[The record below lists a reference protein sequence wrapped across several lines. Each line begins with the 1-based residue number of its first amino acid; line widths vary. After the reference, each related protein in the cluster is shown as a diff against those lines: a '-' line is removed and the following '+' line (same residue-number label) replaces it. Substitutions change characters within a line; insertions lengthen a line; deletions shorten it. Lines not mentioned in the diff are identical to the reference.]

1 MTRGAPAAGA
11 PRVRDRCWTVSGN
24 SCGKADQRLPWR
36 GPSPCCTRSIGQ
48 GGERRYGVCT
58 PFAPMK
64 LSRQILAVNAVL
76 ITATVLAA
84 SIVARLNIA
93 DAGSQRQS
101 LVLVA
106 AILATVLVNGI
117 VLRRRFA
124 PLESII
130 DTMERVELSEPGRRS
145 AVTNADSEEVV
156 RLHSAFNRMLDRLE
170 LERRQSSEAVLRA
183 QEAERARLARDLH
196 DEANQSLTGVLLR
209 LRAIEHDAPEQL
221 RPELRETAEAT
232 TMAMDELLRLA
243 RELRPSA
250 LDDHGLEA
258 ALRTQVD
265 GFARQTGIDGVL
277 EISPDLGA
285 LGPDEQTVVYRVVQ
299 EALNNIAQHAG
310 AQKVTVELRRADG
323 RKMLR
328 VTDDGRGFND
338 AAPDTPG
345 LGVTGMRERARLAGG
360 RLRVRSRPGAGTV
373 VELTL

>member
-1 MTRGAPAAGA
+1 
-11 PRVRDRCWTVSGN
+11 
-24 SCGKADQRLPWR
+24 
-36 GPSPCCTRSIGQ
+36 
-48 GGERRYGVCT
+48 
-58 PFAPMK
+58 MK

-84 SIVARLNIA
+84 TVVARLRVE
-93 DAGSQRQS
+93 DVGSRRQS

-106 AILATVLVNGI
+106 AILATVLVNGL

-130 DTMERVELSEPGRRS
+130 GTMERVELSEPGVRS
-145 AVTNADSEEVV
+145 AVPSADTEEVV
-156 RLHSAFNRMLDRLE
+156 RLHHAFNRMLDRLE
-170 LERRQSSEAVLRA
+170 EERRQSSEAVLRA

-209 LRAIEHDAPEQL
+209 LRAIEHDAPDEL
-221 RPELRETAEAT
+221 RPELRETAEAASL
-232 TMAMDELLRLA
+232 AMDELLRLA

-250 LDDHGLEA
+250 LDDHGIEA

-265 GFARQTGIDGVL
+265 GFARQADVEATLQVA
-277 EISPDLGA
+277 PDLGE
-285 LGPDEQTVVYRVVQ
+285 LGADQQIVVYRVVQ
-299 EALNNIAQHAG
+299 EALSNIAQHAD
-310 AQKVTVELRRADG
+310 ARAVSVELRRSDG

-338 AAPDTPG
+338 AVEETPG
-345 LGVTGMRERARLAGG
+345 LGITGMRERARLAGG
-360 RLRVRSRPGAGTV
+360 RLRVRSRPGHGTV

>member
-1 MTRGAPAAGA
+1 
-11 PRVRDRCWTVSGN
+11 
-24 SCGKADQRLPWR
+24 
-36 GPSPCCTRSIGQ
+36 
-48 GGERRYGVCT
+48 
-58 PFAPMK
+58 MK

-84 SIVARLNIA
+84 SAVARLRLE

-130 DTMERVELSEPGRRS
+130 ETMERVELSEPGNRS
-145 AVTNADSEEVV
+145 AALSADSEEVV
-156 RLHSAFNRMLDRLE
+156 RLHQAFNRMLDRLE

-183 QEAERARLARDLH
+183 QEAERSRLARDLH

-209 LRAIEHDAPEQL
+209 LRAIEHDAPAAL
-221 RPELRETAEAT
+221 RPELRETAEAA

-265 GFARQTGIDGVL
+265 GFARQTGVDATLQIA
-277 EISPDLGA
+277 PDLGE

-299 EALNNIAQHAG
+299 EALNNIAQHAE
-310 AQKVTVELRRADG
+310 ATTISVELRRADG

-338 AAPDTPG
+338 ANEDTPG
-345 LGVTGMRERARLAGG
+345 LGITGMRERARLAGG
-360 RLRVRSRPGAGTV
+360 RLRVRSRPGDGTV

>member
-1 MTRGAPAAGA
+1 
-11 PRVRDRCWTVSGN
+11 
-24 SCGKADQRLPWR
+24 
-36 GPSPCCTRSIGQ
+36 
-48 GGERRYGVCT
+48 
-58 PFAPMK
+58 MK

-84 SIVARLNIA
+84 SVVARLNIA

-221 RPELRETAEAT
+221 RPELRETAEAA
-232 TMAMDELLRLA
+232 TMAMDELLRLV

-265 GFARQTGIDGVL
+265 GFARQTGVDAVL
-277 EISPDLGA
+277 EISPDLGE

-310 AQKVTVELRRADG
+310 ARKVTVELRRADG

>member
-1 MTRGAPAAGA
+1 
-11 PRVRDRCWTVSGN
+11 
-24 SCGKADQRLPWR
+24 
-36 GPSPCCTRSIGQ
+36 
-48 GGERRYGVCT
+48 
-58 PFAPMK
+58 MK

-84 SIVARLNIA
+84 STVARLHVQ

-156 RLHSAFNRMLDRLE
+156 RLHHAFNRMLDRLE

-221 RPELRETAEAT
+221 RPELRETAEAA

-265 GFARQTGIDGVL
+265 GFARQTGVDGVL
-277 EISPDLGA
+277 EISPDVGELGA
-285 LGPDEQTVVYRVVQ
+285 DEQTVVYRVVQ

-328 VTDDGRGFND
+328 VSDDGSGFND
-338 AAPDTPG
+338 AAVDTPG
-345 LGVTGMRERARLAGG
+345 LGITGMRERARLAGG

>member
-1 MTRGAPAAGA
+1 
-11 PRVRDRCWTVSGN
+11 
-24 SCGKADQRLPWR
+24 
-36 GPSPCCTRSIGQ
+36 
-48 GGERRYGVCT
+48 
-58 PFAPMK
+58 MK

-84 SIVARLNIA
+84 SVVGRLHVE
-93 DAGSQRQS
+93 DAGSRRQS
-101 LVLVA
+101 LVLIA

-130 DTMERVELSEPGRRS
+130 DTMERVELSEPGVRS
-145 AVTNADSEEVV
+145 AGPSADSEEVV
-156 RLHSAFNRMLDRLE
+156 RLHHAFNRMLDRLE

-209 LRAIEHDAPEQL
+209 LRAIEHDAPEALQ
-221 RPELRETAEAT
+221 PELRETAEAAS
-232 TMAMDELLRLA
+232 MAMGELLRLA

-250 LDDHGLEA
+250 LDDHGLHA

-265 GFARQTGIDGVL
+265 GFARQTGLDATLQVA
-277 EISPDLGA
+277 PDVVE
-285 LGPDEQTVVYRVVQ
+285 LGPDEQIVVYRVVQ
-299 EALNNIAQHAG
+299 EALNNVAQHA
-310 AQKVTVELRRADG
+310 AANAVTVELRRADG

-328 VTDDGRGFND
+328 VTDDGKGFND
-338 AAPDTPG
+338 AGGETPG
-345 LGVTGMRERARLAGG
+345 LGITGMRERARLAGG
-360 RLRVRSRPGAGTV
+360 RLRVRSRPGSGTV

>member
-1 MTRGAPAAGA
+1 
-11 PRVRDRCWTVSGN
+11 
-24 SCGKADQRLPWR
+24 
-36 GPSPCCTRSIGQ
+36 
-48 GGERRYGVCT
+48 
-58 PFAPMK
+58 MK

-84 SIVARLNIA
+84 SVVGRLRVE
-93 DAGSQRQS
+93 DAGSRRQS

-106 AILATVLVNGI
+106 AILATVLVNGV

-130 DTMERVELSEPGRRS
+130 DTMERVELSEPGVRS
-145 AVTNADSEEVV
+145 VSPSADSEEVV
-156 RLHSAFNRMLDRLE
+156 RLHQAFNRMLDRLE
-170 LERRQSSEAVLRA
+170 EERRQSSEAVLRA

-209 LRAIEHDAPEQL
+209 LRAIEHDAPEAL
-221 RPELRETAEAT
+221 RAELRATADAASL
-232 TMAMDELLRLA
+232 AMGELLRLA

-265 GFARQTGIDGVL
+265 GFARQTGVEATL
-277 EISPDLGA
+277 KVAPDLGE
-285 LGPDEQTVVYRVVQ
+285 LGPDEQIVVYRVVQ
-299 EALNNIAQHAG
+299 EALNNVAEHA
-310 AQKVTVELRRADG
+310 AARTVSVELRFADG

-328 VTDDGRGFND
+328 VTDDGLGFND
-338 AAPDTPG
+338 AFDEG
-345 LGVTGMRERARLAGG
+345 LGLGITGMRERARLAGG
-360 RLRVRSRPGAGTV
+360 RLRVRSRPGRGTV

>member
-1 MTRGAPAAGA
+1 
-11 PRVRDRCWTVSGN
+11 
-24 SCGKADQRLPWR
+24 
-36 GPSPCCTRSIGQ
+36 
-48 GGERRYGVCT
+48 
-58 PFAPMK
+58 MK

-84 SIVARLNIA
+84 SVVGRLRVE
-93 DAGSQRQS
+93 DAGSRRQS

-130 DTMERVELSEPGRRS
+130 ETMERVELSEPGVRS
-145 AVTNADSEEVV
+145 AVISADSEEVV
-156 RLHSAFNRMLDRLE
+156 RLHHAFNRMLDRLE

-209 LRAIEHDAPEQL
+209 LSAIEHDAPESL
-221 RPELRETAEAT
+221 RGELRETAEAT

-250 LDDHGLEA
+250 LDDHGLEP

-265 GFARQTGIDGVL
+265 GFARQTGVDATLQVAT
-277 EISPDLGA
+277 DLGE
-285 LGPDEQTVVYRVVQ
+285 LGADEQTVVYRVVQ
-299 EALNNIAQHAG
+299 EALNNVAQHAR
-310 AQKVTVELRRADG
+310 ARTVTVELRRADG

-328 VTDDGRGFND
+328 VTDDGTGFND
-338 AAPDTPG
+338 AFAEAPG
-345 LGVTGMRERARLAGG
+345 LGITGMRERARLAGG

>member
-1 MTRGAPAAGA
+1 
-11 PRVRDRCWTVSGN
+11 
-24 SCGKADQRLPWR
+24 
-36 GPSPCCTRSIGQ
+36 
-48 GGERRYGVCT
+48 
-58 PFAPMK
+58 MK

-84 SIVARLNIA
+84 SVVGRLRVE
-93 DAGSQRQS
+93 DAGSRRQS

-106 AILATVLVNGI
+106 AILATVLVNGV

-130 DTMERVELSEPGRRS
+130 DTMERVDLSEPGVRS
-145 AVTNADSEEVV
+145 ATLSADSEEVV
-156 RLHSAFNRMLDRLE
+156 RLHHAFNRMLDRLE
-170 LERRQSSEAVLRA
+170 DERRQSSEAVLRA

-209 LRAIEHDAPEQL
+209 LRAIEQDAPEAL
-221 RPELRETAEAT
+221 RAELRETADAASL
-232 TMAMDELLRLA
+232 AMDELLRLA

-250 LDDHGLEA
+250 LDDLGLEP

-265 GFARQTGIDGVL
+265 GFARQTGVEASLQIA
-277 EISPDLGA
+277 PDVGE
-285 LGPDEQTVVYRVVQ
+285 LGPDEQIVVYRVVQ
-299 EALNNIAQHAG
+299 EALNNVAEHA
-310 AQKVTVELRRADG
+310 AARTVTVDLRRADG

-338 AAPDTPG
+338 ALEEGPG
-345 LGVTGMRERARLAGG
+345 LGITGMRERARLAGG
-360 RLRVRSRPGAGTV
+360 RLRVRSRPEHGTV

>member
-1 MTRGAPAAGA
+1 
-11 PRVRDRCWTVSGN
+11 
-24 SCGKADQRLPWR
+24 
-36 GPSPCCTRSIGQ
+36 
-48 GGERRYGVCT
+48 
-58 PFAPMK
+58 MK

-84 SIVARLNIA
+84 SVVGRLRVE
-93 DAGSQRQS
+93 DAGSRRQS

-106 AILATVLVNGI
+106 AILATVLVNGV

-130 DTMERVELSEPGRRS
+130 DTMERVELSEPGVRS
-145 AVTNADSEEVV
+145 ASPSADSEEVV
-156 RLHSAFNRMLDRLE
+156 RLHHAFNRMLDRLE
-170 LERRQSSEAVLRA
+170 DERRQSSEAVLRA

-209 LRAIEHDAPEQL
+209 LRAIEHDAPEAL
-221 RPELRETAEAT
+221 RPELRETAEAASL
-232 TMAMDELLRLA
+232 AMDELLRLA

-265 GFARQTGIDGVL
+265 AFAHQTGVDATLKVQ
-277 EISPDLGA
+277 PDVGE

-299 EALNNIAQHAG
+299 EALNNVAEHA
-310 AQKVTVELRRADG
+310 AARTVSIDLRRADG

-338 AAPDTPG
+338 AVDEGPG
-345 LGVTGMRERARLAGG
+345 LGITGMRERARLAGG
-360 RLRVRSRPGAGTV
+360 RLRVRSRPGHGTV

>member
-1 MTRGAPAAGA
+1 
-11 PRVRDRCWTVSGN
+11 
-24 SCGKADQRLPWR
+24 
-36 GPSPCCTRSIGQ
+36 
-48 GGERRYGVCT
+48 
-58 PFAPMK
+58 MK
-64 LSRQILAVNAVL
+64 LSSQILAVNAVL

-84 SIVARLNIA
+84 SVVARLRVE
-93 DAGSQRQS
+93 DAGSSRQS

-106 AILATVLVNGI
+106 AILATVLVNGL

-130 DTMERVELSEPGRRS
+130 DTMERVELSEPGVRAALQS
-145 AVTNADSEEVV
+145 ADSEEVV
-156 RLHSAFNRMLDRLE
+156 RLHHAFNRMLDRLE

-209 LRAIEHDAPEQL
+209 LRAIEHDAPASL
-221 RPELRETAEAT
+221 RPELRETAEAA

-250 LDDHGLEA
+250 LDDHGLA
-258 ALRTQVD
+258 PALRTQVD
-265 GFARQTGIDGVL
+265 GFARQTGVDTTL
-277 EISPDLGA
+277 EVAPDVGE

-299 EALNNIAQHAG
+299 EALNNVAQHAQ
-310 AQKVTVELRRADG
+310 ASAVTVDLRRADG

-328 VTDDGRGFND
+328 VTDDGKGFND
-338 AAPDTPG
+338 AVEESHG
-345 LGVTGMRERARLAGG
+345 LGITGMRERARLAGG
-360 RLRVRSRPGAGTV
+360 RLRVRSRPGSGTV